1 MPNLRHLSFAHLLN
15 EIISTRYGNGNGQS
29 FVTVRWDFEWNFH
42 SCHTA
47 VLYVLNDLIAIYTR
61 PLHKFRFIAIRST
74 ALSVS
79 LQNI

>member
-1 MPNLRHLSFAHLLN
+1 MKSFLPDTVTEMGKVSLLSVGTLN
-15 EIISTRYGNGNGQS
+15 GIFILAILPYCT
-29 FVTVRWDFEWNFH
+29 F
-42 SCHTA
+42 
-47 VLYVLNDLIAIYTR
+47 LNDLIAIYTR

>member
-47 VLYVLNDLIAIYTR
+47 VLYV
-61 PLHKFRFIAIRST
+61 FE
-74 ALSVS
+74 
-79 LQNI
+79 